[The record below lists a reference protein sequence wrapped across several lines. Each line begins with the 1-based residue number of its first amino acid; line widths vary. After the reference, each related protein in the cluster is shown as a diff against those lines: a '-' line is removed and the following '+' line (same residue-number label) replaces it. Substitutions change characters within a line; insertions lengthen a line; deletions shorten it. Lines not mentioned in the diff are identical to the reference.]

1 MQWRRTDAWGPP
13 RLVVTTRDDNPA
25 EEGNTM
31 LLCPTCMVDL
41 HIAKRQDVE
50 IDHCPQCRGVWLD
63 RGELDKII
71 QRTIE
76 VASPRRRGEGERF
89 SREDRDED
97 WDEERSPRRR
107 GEGERFSRED
117 RDEDWDEERRPK
129 GKHRRRESW
138 LGELFDFG

>member
-1 MQWRRTDAWGPP
+1 
-13 RLVVTTRDDNPA
+13 
-25 EEGNTM
+25 M

-41 HIAKRQDVE
+41 RIAKRQDVE

-76 VASPRRRGEGERF
+76 VAPPRRRGEGER
-89 SREDRDED
+89 SWREDQDED

-117 RDEDWDEERRPK
+117 RDEDWDEERRSK
-129 GKHRRRESW
+129 GKRRRRESW

>member
-1 MQWRRTDAWGPP
+1 
-13 RLVVTTRDDNPA
+13 
-25 EEGNTM
+25 M

-71 QRTIE
+71 ERTLE
-76 VASPRRRGEGERF
+76 VA
-89 SREDRDED
+89 
-97 WDEERSPRRR
+97 SPRRR

>member
-1 MQWRRTDAWGPP
+1 
-13 RLVVTTRDDNPA
+13 
-25 EEGNTM
+25 M

-41 HIAKRQDVE
+41 RIAKRQDVE
-50 IDHCPQCRGVWLD
+50 IDHCPKCRGVWLD

-76 VASPRRRGEGERF
+76 
-89 SREDRDED
+89 
-97 WDEERSPRRR
+97 DEERSPRRR

-129 GKHRRRESW
+129 GNRRRRESW

>member
-1 MQWRRTDAWGPP
+1 
-13 RLVVTTRDDNPA
+13 
-25 EEGNTM
+25 M

-41 HIAKRQDVE
+41 HIVKRHDVE

-71 QRTIE
+71 ERTIE

-89 SREDRDED
+89 WREDQDED

-107 GEGERFSRED
+107 GESERFSRED